1 MPIPDASL
9 PSSLTTQMKPL
20 TILHTSDWH
29 LGRRLYG
36 RLRYEEFESFLQW
49 LQDTIS
55 AQKVDILIVAGDI
68 FDTMTPSNKAQALY
82 YEFLG
87 KVSRSCCQHVV
98 IVAGNHDSPT
108 FLDAPSNVL
117 KFLNVHVIGTAC
129 DDLNDEVLVL
139 GDDDNNP
146 HCIIAAVP
154 YLRDRDVRSSSAGES
169 ADSKDANV
177 IAGICA
183 HYDNVADIAKSKQA
197 DLIKMHQG
205 YIPIIAT
212 GHLFASGG
220 RTTEDDGVRELYV
233 GSLGKISADMFNDGF
248 DYVALGH
255 LHVPQRVG
263 GRESIRYSGSPI
275 AMGFGEAKQQKQVLL
290 VQFGAAEHF
299 NNDISELNVA
309 PNSIT
314 PHAINTAA
322 DIGVVKAQKTVDK
335 LAEKTAKKVASQALP
350 FMDDLFGFDEPL
362 EDEEVKKSTVVEN
375 TPIQPEQYKSIRETS
390 TDAVTSNKILH
401 RDDANQMQVVSLPI
415 PKFQQLAQISGDLT
429 TIDQTIRALTQSD
442 SIWLE
447 VVYTGDEIVSGLKDQ
462 VNEMVEGTVFEVLIT
477 KDSNSY
483 NKVLNQQQTSENLQD
498 LNEMEVF
505 ERCLTINDIPDSQK
519 DSLRDAYGQILYNL
533 RHEDKQAE

>member
-1 MPIPDASL
+1 MPISDASL

-36 RLRYEEFESFLQW
+36 RLRYEEFELFLHW

-55 AQKVDILIVAGDI
+55 AQQVDILIVAGDI

-129 DDLNDEVLVL
+129 DDLDDEVLVL

-177 IAGICA
+177 IAGICE
-183 HYDNVADIAKSKQA
+183 HYDNVADIAKAKQA
-197 DLIKMHQG
+197 DLNKTHQR

-220 RTTEDDGVRELYV
+220 KTTEDDGVRELYV

-275 AMGFGEAKQQKQVLL
+275 AMGFGEAKQQKQILL
-290 VQFGAAEHF
+290 VQFGATEHF

-309 PNSIT
+309 PDSIT
-314 PHAINTAA
+314 SHAIRTAA
-322 DIGVVKAQKTVDK
+322 DIEVAQVKKSVDK
-335 LAEKTAKKVASQALP
+335 LAEKTAKTVVSQALP

-362 EDEEVKKSTVVEN
+362 EDEEVKKSTVIEN

-401 RDDANQMQVVSLPI
+401 RDDANQMQVMSLPI
-415 PKFQQLAQISGDLT
+415 PKFQQLAQIFGDLI
-429 TIDQTIRALTQSD
+429 TIEQTIRALTQSD

-447 VVYTGDEIVSGLKDQ
+447 VVYTGDEIVSDLREQ
-462 VNEMVEGTVFEVLIT
+462 VQAMVEGVPYEVLKIKNT
-477 KDSNSY
+477 RTY

-505 ERCLTINDIPDSQK
+505 ERCLTINDVADSQK